1 MTLGRG
7 FSSCCP
13 SSEQTPTRAAG
24 EGPPDGLETSQRA
37 GTTVAVS
44 SVLRLGSLLFLLGV
58 VGFGCR
64 GPTPR
69 SDLTQALDAARLE
82 RVARL
87 GHALLPDARI
97 DWGLSPRTEVG
108 AWAWPDRRIRVSR
121 ALVDLLDDNEL
132 AAALG
137 HELGHLLDRGD
148 LPAPPVALLGGSGG
162 DDLEVRADQ
171 IGCRLLAARGIA
183 PAMAEM
189 LAKVSTRCR
198 GDGFARRIAAAR
210 AACPNPAP
218 AAP

>member
-1 MTLGRG
+1 M
-7 FSSCCP
+7 
-13 SSEQTPTRAAG
+13 
-24 EGPPDGLETSQRA
+24 
-37 GTTVAVS
+37 
-44 SVLRLGSLLFLLGV
+44 LRLGTVLLL
-58 VGFGCR
+58 VGAIGAGCR

-69 SDLTQALDAARLE
+69 SDVTQALDAARLE

-97 DWGLSPRTEVG
+97 EWGLSPRPEVG

-121 ALVDLLDDNEL
+121 ALVDLLDDDEL

-162 DDLEVRADQ
+162 DDVEVRADQ
-171 IGCRLLAARGIA
+171 IGCRLLAARGMA
-183 PAMAEM
+183 PAMAGM
-189 LAKVSTRCR
+189 LAKVATRCR
-198 GDGFARRIAAAR
+198 GDRFARRIAAAR